1 MGCSHS
7 VPGDDVTTRGIQWR
21 EDFAVKQSK
30 QKKLDRG
37 PSRPLKELCDCKSQ
51 YAGIWKRLK
60 MFARE

>member
-7 VPGDDVTTRGIQWR
+7 VPGYDVTTRVIEWR

-30 QKKLDRG
+30 QKKLDKG
-37 PSRPLKELCDCKSQ
+37 PPRPLKDLCDCKSQ
-51 YAGIWKRLK
+51 YAGILKRLT